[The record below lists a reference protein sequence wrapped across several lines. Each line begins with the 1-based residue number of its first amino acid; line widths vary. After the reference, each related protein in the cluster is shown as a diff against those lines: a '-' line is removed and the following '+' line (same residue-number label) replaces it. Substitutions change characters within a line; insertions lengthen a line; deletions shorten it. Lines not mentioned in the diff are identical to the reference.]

1 MVRVHYDR
9 FTSIGKNNS
18 SQWNRIVKEFK
29 TAKEAQEFARRIVFT
44 IIVKN
49 VIIDYHAKHL

>member
-1 MVRVHYDR
+1 MVRVYYDR
-9 FTSIGKNNS
+9 FTSIGKNNG
-18 SQWNRIVKEFK
+18 SQWERVTKEFK

-49 VIIDYHAKHL
+49 VTIDYHAKHL